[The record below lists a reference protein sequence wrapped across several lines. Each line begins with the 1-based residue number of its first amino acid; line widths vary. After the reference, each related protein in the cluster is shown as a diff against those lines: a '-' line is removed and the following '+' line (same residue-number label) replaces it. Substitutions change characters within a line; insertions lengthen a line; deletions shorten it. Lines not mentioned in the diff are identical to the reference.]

1 MKKPTL
7 FALWCALM
15 LSAAAPVVSAQTHAT
30 GPAQAYPTKPIRFV
44 IAFSPGGPS
53 DILSRLVGTKL
64 SQSVGQPTVFDNR
77 PGAGGNIAGEI
88 VAKSVPDGHTLMIA
102 NNSVLA
108 ANATL
113 YKKMTFS
120 PEKELTPVVWVASQ
134 PNILVVHPSVP
145 VNSVKELIAYLKA
158 RPGQINYASSG
169 SGAAAHLAAELFKS
183 MTGVDMVHIP
193 FKGAAPAL
201 TDVIAGNSQLIFA
214 TALSVQPYLQAGRL
228 RPLAV
233 TTAKRIDSLPNL
245 PTVAESGVP
254 GFEASTWHG
263 MVVPTGTPRA
273 IIARLNSEVN
283 AILKQPDVHKL
294 LTNQGAH
301 IEGGTPEH
309 FAAYIK
315 SEIPKWAKVIK
326 DSGASVD

>member
-1 MKKPTL
+1 MRKNVFFALHMLCAL
-7 FALWCALM
+7 FA
-15 LSAAAPVVSAQTHAT
+15 AAAVFDASAQI
-30 GPAQAYPTKPIRFV
+30 YPTKPIRLV

-53 DILSRLVGTKL
+53 DILSRLVGSKL
-64 SQSVGQPTVFDNR
+64 SQRLGQSFVFDNR

-88 VAKSVPDGHTLMIA
+88 VAKSVPDGHTIMIA
-102 NNSVLA
+102 NNSILA

-145 VNSVKELIAYLKA
+145 VHSVKELIAYLKA

-183 MTGVDMVHIP
+183 MTGTDMVHIP

-214 TALSVQPYLQAGRL
+214 TALSVQPYLQSGRL

-233 TTAKRIDSLPNL
+233 TTAKRIDTLPNL

-273 IIARLNSEVN
+273 VIAKLNSEVN
-283 AILKQPDVHKL
+283 AILQLPDIRKFL
-294 LTNQGAH
+294 ISQGAQ
-301 IEGGTPEH
+301 IQGGTPEQ

-315 SEIPKWAKVIK
+315 SEVPKWAKVIK
-326 DSGASVD
+326 DSGARVD